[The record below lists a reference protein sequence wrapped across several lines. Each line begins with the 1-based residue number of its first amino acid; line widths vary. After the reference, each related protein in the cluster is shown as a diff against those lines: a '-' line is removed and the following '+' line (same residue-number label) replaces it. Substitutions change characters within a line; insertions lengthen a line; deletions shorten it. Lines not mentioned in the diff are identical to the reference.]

1 MKRRNMTIATLMMS
15 AILTVSST
23 GCMQLFSASS
33 NNYSN
38 ADQYTAGSTEFDGTQ
53 VDTLDINWIDGSVS
67 VTRYDGDTVTITES
81 SEKELT
87 EAQTVHTWLD
97 GSTLHIQYCKSGE
110 LLTGKNLEKSLEI
123 QLPKD
128 LELKKVGVE
137 AASTDTVVED
147 ISAKEFDVDIAS
159 GTTKLQH
166 CSGDSFSI
174 DSESGDTIVEQ
185 VGESIEITVNAA
197 SGKVSV
203 TADTVIS
210 TNVGTASG
218 AVCLNLKDTKTV
230 DANTASGN
238 VELHYLT
245 IPEKTNVDTA
255 SGDVFVYVPAEADFA
270 MEVDT
275 ASGNFTTDMALKKS
289 GDTYIIGNGTSTS
302 KMTIDTA
309 SGDVNVAV
317 EE

>member
-23 GCMQLFSASS
+23 GCMPLFSANS

-67 VTRYDGDTVTITES
+67 VTRYDGDTVTIAETS
-81 SEKELT
+81 PKELT

-97 GSTLHIQYCKSGE
+97 GSTLRIQYSKSGE
-110 LLTGKNLEKSLEI
+110 MLTGKNLQKSLEI

-128 LELKKVGVE
+128 ISLNNLDVD
-137 AASTDTVVED
+137 AASTDTTIED
-147 ISAKEFDVDIAS
+147 ITAKEYDIDVAS
-159 GTTKLQH
+159 GTTKLLH
-166 CSGDSFSI
+166 CTGDSFSI
-174 DSESGDTIVEQ
+174 DSASGDTIVEQ
-185 VGESIEITVNAA
+185 VGESIEITVDAA

-210 TNVGTASG
+210 TNVDTASG
-218 AVCLNLKDTKTV
+218 AVCLNLKDAKTV
-230 DANTASGN
+230 DADTASGN

-245 IPEKTNVDTA
+245 IPEKTNVDTT

-275 ASGNFTTDMALKKS
+275 SSGNFTTDMALKKS
-289 GDTYIIGNGTSTS
+289 GDTYISGNGTN
-302 KMTIDTA
+302 KMTIDTT